1 MLFGPILTLL
11 GRFFVSEREATP
23 QEDATEEGLL
33 DGREPGDA
41 KSRYSLLENIQIYTE
56 AALLVG
62 IIVSGLYLFA
72 TQLADTSDALKQSAL
87 ATPPTEPAIDRAAL
101 LHVKSL
107 FLSGLLGGCVF
118 SLKWLYHSIA
128 NGIWNRDRFLWR
140 FGVPLIGGV
149 LGVFVTFVT
158 SRTVG
163 VMFDAASLDSID
175 FYVRCGFAFLI
186 GIFADG
192 VVAFLERLA
201 RRIFGTLNVGDV
213 D

>member
-1 MLFGPILTLL
+1 MLL
-11 GRFFVSEREATP
+11 GSFFVT
-23 QEDATEEGLL
+23 DGTEKRQDNDIDEGLL
-33 DGREPGDA
+33 DGREQGDA
-41 KSRYSLLENIQIYTE
+41 KSRYSLWENVQIYVE
-56 AALLVG
+56 ALLLVG
-62 IIVSGLYLFA
+62 IIVIGLYLFA
-72 TQLADTSDALKQSAL
+72 MQLADTGDALKKAAL
-87 ATPPTEPAIDRAAL
+87 ATPPTNPAIDRAAL

-107 FLSGLLGGCVF
+107 FLSGLLGGSVF

-163 VMFDAASLDSID
+163 VAFDAASLDSVD

-201 RRIFGTLNVGDV
+201 RRIFGTLDAGDA